1 LACIGGYARAP
12 AKPHESRVYD
22 CGGVTCRVPEDPAS
36 PSPAGGYVVMCTV
49 FYKCGFDVPS
59 QQFLRSLLWSY
70 GLELHHLTPLGIL
83 HMAAFVTLCEAYI
96 GIDPNFNMWSYFFWA
111 RLQQG
116 LDMGAA
122 ALGNVD
128 ISVCSGPKVDP

>member
-1 LACIGGYARAP
+1 
-12 AKPHESRVYD
+12 
-22 CGGVTCRVPEDPAS
+22 
-36 PSPAGGYVVMCTV
+36 MCTV